1 MSADL
6 ELGRA
11 ARLIGEPARAAMLEA
26 LMSGEALA
34 AGELARVA
42 GVAPA
47 TASDHLARLREGGLV
62 EVVPSGRHRYYRLAG
77 PRIGHA
83 LEALS
88 LVVPASVDQPVR
100 SLRAARTAEAH
111 RLART
116 CYDHLAGAVG
126 VGIHDALIDR
136 GALVVAGVGYA
147 LTVPGED
154 LLAGLGVDVPGARA
168 ARRHFARPCLD
179 YTQRRPHLAGALGA
193 AICERLMCLGWL
205 ERRASA
211 VPSVRRALRPTGKG
225 RRGLSDA
232 FGIDWHN
239 FPEVAASDGR

>member
-1 MSADL
+1 MCTRYRGPVTADL
-6 ELGRA
+6 ELGRV
-11 ARLIGEPARAAMLEA
+11 ARLIGEPARAAMLVA
-26 LMSGEALA
+26 LLSGEALA

-42 GVAPA
+42 AVAPA

-62 EVVPSGRHRYYRLAG
+62 EMVPSGRHRYYRLAG
-77 PRIGHA
+77 PRVGHA

-88 LVVPASVDQPVR
+88 LVVPPAADQPVR
-100 SLRAARTAEAH
+100 SLRAARTVEAH

-116 CYDHLAGAVG
+116 CYDHLAGVVG
-126 VGIHDALIDR
+126 VGVHDALVGR
-136 GALVVAGVGYA
+136 GALVVAGAGYA
-147 LTVPGED
+147 LTGAGED

-193 AICERLMCLGWL
+193 AICDRLMRVGWL
-205 ERRASA
+205 MRRPSA
-211 VPSVRRALRPTGKG
+211 VPSVRRALRLTETG

-232 FGIDWHN
+232 FGITV
-239 FPEVAASDGR
+239 PP